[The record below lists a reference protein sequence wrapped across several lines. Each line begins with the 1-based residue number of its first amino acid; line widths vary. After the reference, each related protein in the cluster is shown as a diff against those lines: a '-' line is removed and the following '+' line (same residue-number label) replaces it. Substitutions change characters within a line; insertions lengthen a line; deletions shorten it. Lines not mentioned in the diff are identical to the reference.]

1 MFKPLSLFIGLRYTR
16 AKKRNHFV
24 SFIALTSML
33 GIALGVT
40 VLITVLSVMNG
51 FDYEIRHR
59 IFQMAPQIT
68 VRTFANSMEN
78 YGNLQN
84 QLDKIP
90 GIIGSA
96 PFIEGQGMLTHDG
109 MVNPVLINGI
119 VPSEEGKVS
128 AIASKMVQGKLS
140 ALQPGKFGIVMGEK
154 LADSLGLVV
163 GDKVTL
169 VTPEA
174 ALTPVGV
181 IPQFKRFNL
190 VGIFNAGTGFG
201 FDSQFAVI
209 NIQDAQA
216 LYQLDNG
223 ITGIQLK
230 IKDLYQ
236 APRMADVI
244 AKQLSSEYFVTN
256 WTDKYGPLFKAINL
270 EKNMMF
276 LILLLIIAVAAFN
289 LVSSLVMIVN
299 DKRADIAILRTFGAT
314 PKMIM
319 VIFIVQG
326 FLIGL
331 IGTLAGLIFGL
342 ILASHVTEVVNF
354 LQKAFGLQLLS
365 SSVYYVNF
373 VPSQIQIPDV
383 VRICSASFVLSLLAT
398 LYPAWRASKTEPAE
412 ALRYE

>member
-1 MFKPLSLFIGLRYTR
+1 MFRPVSLFIGLRYTG

-51 FDYEIRHR
+51 FDFQIRNR
-59 IFQMAPQIT
+59 IFQMAPQVT
-68 VRTFANSMEN
+68 VRTFNTSMEN
-78 YGNLQN
+78 YQSLQTK
-84 QLDKIP
+84 LSKVP
-90 GIIGSA
+90 GVIGTA
-96 PFIEGQGMLTHDG
+96 AFIEGQGMLTHDG
-109 MVNPVLINGI
+109 LVNPVLINGI
-119 VPSEEGKVS
+119 VPDQETQVSEIG
-128 AIASKMVQGKLS
+128 SKMIQGNLS
-140 ALQPGKFGIVMGEK
+140 ELKPGSFNIVMGEQ
-154 LADSLGLVV
+154 LANALGLTL

-181 IPQFKRFNL
+181 IPRFKRFTL
-190 VGIFNAGTGFG
+190 IGIFNAGTGFG
-201 FDSQFAVI
+201 FDTQFAVI
-209 NIQDAQA
+209 NLQDAQV
-216 LYQLDNG
+216 LYQLGQG

-230 IKDLYQ
+230 IKNLYD
-236 APRMADVI
+236 APE
-244 AKQLSSEYFVTN
+244 LSSIIAQHITNDYFVTN
-256 WTDKYGPLFKAINL
+256 WTQKYGPLFKAINL

-299 DKRADIAILRTFGAT
+299 DKRADIAILRTLGAT
-314 PKMIM
+314 PRMIL

-331 IGTLAGLIFGL
+331 IGTLVGLVGGL

-354 LQKAFGLQLLS
+354 IQKILGVQFLA
-365 SSVYYVNF
+365 SSVYYVNYL
-373 VPSQIQIPDV
+373 PSLIQASDV
-383 VRICSASFVLSLLAT
+383 IHICLAAFILSLLAT
-398 LYPAWRASKTEPAE
+398 LYPAWRASKTQPAE

>member
-1 MFKPLSLFIGLRYTR
+1 MFKPVSLFIGIRYTR

-33 GIALGVT
+33 GIALGVA

-51 FDYEIRHR
+51 FDFQIRER
-59 IFQMAPQIT
+59 IFQMAPQVT
-68 VRTFANSMEN
+68 VRTFNASMQN
-78 YGNLQN
+78 YQKLQSS
-84 QLDKIP
+84 LAKIP
-90 GIIGSA
+90 GVIGTA
-96 PFIEGQGMLTHDG
+96 AFIEGQGMLTHDG
-109 MVNPVLINGI
+109 LVNPVLINGI
-119 VPSEEGKVS
+119 LPEQEPQVS
-128 AIASKMVQGKLS
+128 AIRSKMVQGTLS
-140 ALQPGKFGIVMGEK
+140 DLKPGKFGIIMGLQ
-154 LADSLGLVV
+154 LANALGLTL

-181 IPQFKRFNL
+181 IPRFKRFT
-190 VGIFNAGTGFG
+190 VMGIFNAGNGFG
-201 FDSQFAVI
+201 FDTQFAVI
-209 NIQDAQA
+209 NLYDAQA
-216 LYQLDNG
+216 LYQLG
-223 ITGIQLK
+223 QGVTGIQLK
-230 IKDLYQ
+230 IQNLYN
-236 APRMADVI
+236 APELSNVI
-244 AKQLSSEYFVTN
+244 AKQLANEYFVTN
-256 WTDKYGPLFKAINL
+256 WTQRYGPLFKAINL

-331 IGTLAGLIFGL
+331 IGTLLGLAGGL
-342 ILASHVTEVVNF
+342 ILAAHVTEVVNCI
-354 LQKAFGLQLLS
+354 QKIFGIQFLS

-373 VPSQIQIPDV
+373 VPSLIQVPDV
-383 VRICSASFVLSLLAT
+383 IRVCLAAFILSLLAT
-398 LYPAWRASKTEPAE
+398 LYPAWRASKTQPAE